1 MNLRCEHYK
10 PHILLFIHNKC
21 TLYWFIK
28 NNQNLIFTYT
38 SLEGFM
44 QPLNIKLTSQSKA
57 KYLQIADALREL
69 IIKGDILAGSKLSS
83 ARDMA
88 QAYGLNRHT
97 IMNALQLL
105 VAEINEPAARAR
117 TAAV

>member
-38 SLEGFM
+38 SLEGV
-44 QPLNIKLTSQSKA
+44 
-57 KYLQIADALREL
+57 Y
-69 IIKGDILAGSKLSS
+69 
-83 ARDMA
+83 
-88 QAYGLNRHT
+88 
-97 IMNALQLL
+97 
-105 VAEINEPAARAR
+105 AA
-117 TAAV
+117 T